1 MITSA
6 PKTEAFVTEEVYG
19 RILVGYDGSE
29 NAKRALQRAIELS
42 KRSSEGEL
50 SVVVAFDSASLYV
63 LSMGQY
69 YAPAR
74 GEMVQHA
81 QDLLSE
87 ALRIVKQAGIKA
99 NGAVEEGRPADMI
112 LAKAMNSRAD
122 LIVVGRRGIRGI
134 ERFLI
139 GSVSSSIVSHSEA
152 DVLVVK

>member
-1 MITSA
+1 M
-6 PKTEAFVTEEVYG
+6 YG

-42 KRSSEGEL
+42 KRSSGGEL

>member
-1 MITSA
+1 MTSA
-6 PKTEAFVTEEVYG
+6 SKSEALVRKEVYE

-29 NAKRALQRAIELS
+29 NAKRALRKAIELS
-42 KRSSEGEL
+42 KRSREGEL
-50 SVVVAFDSASLYV
+50 FVVVAFDSANLYA

-87 ALRIVKQAGIKA
+87 ALGIARQAGIKT
-99 NGAVEEGRPADMI
+99 NGSVEEGRPADMI
-112 LAKAMNSRAD
+112 LAKAMDSKAD

-139 GSVSSSIVSHSEA
+139 GSVSSSIISHSEV